1 MRTLLS
7 LTLLLLGLGTSYETR
22 AQQPT
27 KTLQVEDVTSG
38 KLYAYTAGRGM
49 RSTSD
54 GSTTH

>member
-38 KLYAYTAGRGM
+38 KFYAYTAVRGM
-49 RSTSD
+49 RST
-54 GSTTH
+54 H